1 MKAITN
7 HITYAEKELFIKLLI
22 LSTITIGV
30 CSNIKI
36 KRYSPVVVPV
46 KDIAVDP
53 LSDFDQVPVANNVT
67 VINSLIS
74 SLGPKLSAD
83 KKKSIAKKIHKTL
96 LKYPLPPQVVLA
108 IIDTESNF
116 RQDAVSSTG
125 DLSMAQINPDVW
137 NKEFERLKKPLIDA
151 EKLQADET
159 YALEMMARILTLL
172 KKRHEKTDRRWYA
185 RYHSGTKKY
194 KEAYLNKIEVRMRKM
209 ETNTSVALH

>member
-7 HITYAEKELFIKLLI
+7 HITHAEKDLIIKLLI

-36 KRYSPVVVPV
+36 KRYSSEIPI

-53 LSDFDQVPVANNVT
+53 LSDFDQVPVANNVA
-67 VINSLIS
+67 VINQLINSLD
-74 SLGPKLSAD
+74 PKLSPE
-83 KKKSIAKKIHKTL
+83 KKKTIAKKIQKTL
-96 LKYPLPPQVVLA
+96 IKYPLPPQVVLA

-116 RQDAVSSTG
+116 RQEAISSTG

-137 NKEFERLKKPLIDA
+137 NKEFERLKMPLIDSDRL
-151 EKLQADET
+151 KADVS
-159 YALEMMARILTLL
+159 YSLEVMAKILTLL
-172 KKRHEKTDRRWYA
+172 KKRHAKTDRRWYA

-194 KEAYLNKIEVRMRKM
+194 KEAYLSKIEVRMKKM
-209 ETNTSVALH
+209 EMNQSLALN